1 MNILAIGA
9 HPDDVDLLCG
19 GTLALY
25 AAAGHRVSVAIATN
39 GNVGSP
45 TLTRDEIAAI
55 RHEEAL
61 RSCAVIGADLL
72 WLDFDDEWLFDGR
85 ETRTAFINAYR
96 QARPDIVI
104 AHDTRDYHPDHRVAG
119 QVAADA
125 RIPPAVRLVET
136 GLPALE
142 SIPKLYTMDTVG
154 QLVGGLATYVDIT
167 DVMDTKVAMLTSH
180 VSQEAWLAHIFDM
193 SYVEFMQQQCG
204 TAAPNSALPTPRRS
218 PRYRTIRPLD
228 PTSPDSATSTSH
240 PRSHLGALMALTE
253 DTAHRGLAAAAAASL
268 ASCTSSDARSVA
280 PKAGAQTIRFSIW
293 FGEGDIEVW
302 KEVIAGFQK
311 ANPDITVKF
320 EPLEYGSFWT
330 KLNTQLAGGS
340 APDVIGMQFQSGF
353 SARRVSSRTSVRACP
368 ATSTRSQRTC

>member
-125 RIPPAVRLVET
+125 RIPSAVRLVET

-154 QLVGGLATYVDIT
+154 QLVDGLATYVDIS

-193 SYVEFMQQQCG
+193 SYVEFMQQQCSIRG
-204 TAAPNSALPTPRRS
+204 AELGVTYAEAFTEVRTYPPSRPDLPRLGEFDKS
-218 PRYRTIRPLD
+218 
-228 PTSPDSATSTSH
+228 SH
-240 PRSHLGALMALTE
+240 DLT
-253 DTAHRGLAAAAAASL
+253 
-268 ASCTSSDARSVA
+268 
-280 PKAGAQTIRFSIW
+280 
-293 FGEGDIEVW
+293 
-302 KEVIAGFQK
+302 
-311 ANPDITVKF
+311 
-320 EPLEYGSFWT
+320 
-330 KLNTQLAGGS
+330 
-340 APDVIGMQFQSGF
+340 
-353 SARRVSSRTSVRACP
+353 
-368 ATSTRSQRTC
+368 